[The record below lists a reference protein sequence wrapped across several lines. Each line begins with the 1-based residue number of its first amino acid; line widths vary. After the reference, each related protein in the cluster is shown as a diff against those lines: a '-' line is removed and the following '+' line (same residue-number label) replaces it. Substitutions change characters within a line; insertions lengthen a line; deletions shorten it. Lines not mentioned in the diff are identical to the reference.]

1 MKFMI
6 YFGLF
11 VFLFMMSCF
20 NLSVKLSYASD
31 NIGVPIYIV
40 NGGNFLQIVSGN
52 DRYEIDNVSL
62 KNLISGDEVK
72 INKIDNNLEALIIKL

>member
-1 MKFMI
+1 MNNLFKTTMKFMI

-40 NGGNFLQIVSGN
+40 
-52 DRYEIDNVSL
+52 
-62 KNLISGDEVK
+62 
-72 INKIDNNLEALIIKL
+72 

>member
-40 NGGNFLQIVSGN
+40 NGGNFLQIVSGEM
-52 DRYEIDNVSL
+52 RL
-62 KNLISGDEVK
+62 KL
-72 INKIDNNLEALIIKL
+72 IKLINNFLYMMNCKIMLGTN